1 MKARRLSL
9 FLSLAIACFIGII
22 AIFVFD
28 GYVGIYDTVHV
39 TAGEYEQEIG
49 PDFWQGQSR
58 DDKYAYPYH
67 IEARWGEPAG
77 FRYEIANR
85 RFSDYATTV
94 EASLW
99 KSNVK
104 LLDLFSD
111 NVSLDS
117 FDDVTVEWN
126 LSPQMMK
133 NAGLAAGDYTV
144 KIMRGEAELGKGIII
159 NFYDPQENGMIK
171 PPLIR

>member
-1 MKARRLSL
+1 M
-9 FLSLAIACFIGII
+9 FLSLAIACFVGII

-28 GYVGIYDTVHV
+28 GYIGIYDTVDV
-39 TAGEYEQEIG
+39 AAGEYEQEIV

-58 DDKYAYPYH
+58 KDFPYPYG
-67 IEARWGEPAG
+67 ISAQWGEPVG

-85 RFSDYATTV
+85 RFSGYDATV

-99 KSNVK
+99 KSNTRV
-104 LLDLFSD
+104 LDLFSD
-111 NVSLDS
+111 NISLDS

-144 KIMRGEAELGKGIII
+144 KIMRGEAELGEGIII